1 MMEIACSLIMLC
13 YFFTKMGPNTFSI
26 PFIIFKLHVILVI
39 NYKLTNTYVNINMPG
54 LTLIIISRRIL
65 LLREK

>member
-1 MMEIACSLIMLC
+1 
-13 YFFTKMGPNTFSI
+13 MGPNTFSI